1 MEEFCYEQIAM
12 GEENPRQQ
20 MNDIG
25 VDENNKKKEANWSSN
40 HGWTFFFQIHRVS
53 EGWRKNMINF
63 SETQKLF
70 FSNFQNYDENEDERR
85 REE

>member
-25 VDENNKKKEANWSSN
+25 VDENNKKKEAN
-40 HGWTFFFQIHRVS
+40 
-53 EGWRKNMINF
+53 
-63 SETQKLF
+63 
-70 FSNFQNYDENEDERR
+70 
-85 REE
+85 